1 MTSKRPTGKT
11 AATSLRLD
19 SSDNSAETRD
29 IPRIG
34 ESAPGDALYETLEDF
49 VFDQSE
55 GEDSSDDDEGPE
67 KSGGG
72 VEQNKVS
79 EGDGEGKEATGLG
92 RAGSHNDGDN
102 TDNQT
107 PQLPATTQRKRK
119 RRDGYTADEDL
130 VLYLL
135 HTHVS
140 LQHDTRVE
148 VFNRVFHGQ
157 GVVREKGALVMQ
169 WFRFK
174 DDYKRKFAKL
184 STAELAEHEAWKQKI
199 DKAMKDACIASR
211 NDGKQDDGGQ
221 DDGEQD
227 DGEQGDGEQDDETD
241 SADDQASHSAP
252 PGQRRETRARY
263 TIEHE
268 IVMHIL
274 RGRKNID
281 SGTSADIFNHIFRA
295 EGVVRNKVAIGK
307 HWGRFKDVIQKRI
320 ATLGAEEVAVYAA
333 WEQEVDDTIEE
344 LSGRAL
350 KL

>member
-1 MTSKRPTGKT
+1 MTSKKPTAKT
-11 AATSLRLD
+11 PSGSAMPAGSN
-19 SSDNSAETRD
+19 SSGNNAWTRD

-34 ESAPGDALYETLEDF
+34 KSAPGDALYETLEDF

-55 GEDSSDDDEGPE
+55 GEESGDDAEGSE

-79 EGDGEGKEATGLG
+79 EGRGEDEDMTGLG
-92 RAGSHNDGDN
+92 SAGNHNEGDN
-102 TDNQT
+102 TNNQT
-107 PQLPATTQRKRK
+107 SRLPATTQRKRK

-140 LQHDTRVE
+140 LQHDTRVD

-174 DDYKRKFAKL
+174 EDYKKKFAKL
-184 STAELAEHEAWKQKI
+184 STAELAEHEAWKKKI
-199 DKAMKDACIASR
+199 DKAMKDAGIASR

-221 DDGEQD
+221 DDGGQD
-227 DGEQGDGEQDDETD
+227 DAKQDDEAD
-241 SADDQASHSAP
+241 SVDDQTSQLAP
-252 PGQRRETRARY
+252 RGQRRETRARY

-281 SGTSADIFNHIFRA
+281 SGTQADIFNHIFRD

-307 HWGRFKDVIQKRI
+307 HWGRFKDVIQKRF
-320 ATLGAEEVAVYAA
+320 ATLSPKEVAVYGA
-333 WEQEVDDTIEE
+333 WEQEVDDAIEE
-344 LSGRAL
+344 LSG
-350 KL
+350 